1 MNPARFMREV
11 RQEANKVSWPT
22 RKEVDASTI
31 TVLLIIGFAS
41 VFFMVVD
48 GVISN
53 AVEWILGL

>member
-22 RKEVDASTI
+22 RKEVVASTI